1 MQWSFCNL
9 CKYQITMSYT
19 WNEYSLINQF
29 CINKKYILK
38 TSFLLS
44 LLFELRH
51 ISTWTALSIFL
62 WNVVSRSTSSFQR
75 FLVFTI
81 MPQKHFSCSFGVS
94 LQGSQLII
102 LMLDYPQFP
111 SPFTLLLLCLYFC
124 VHYDDLKNFSIPVM

>member
-1 MQWSFCNL
+1 
-9 CKYQITMSYT
+9 MSYT
-19 WNEYSLINQF
+19 WNEYSLIKQL
-29 CINKKYILK
+29 CLNKKYILK

-51 ISTWTALSIFL
+51 ISTWTAPSIFL
-62 WNVVSRSTSSFQR
+62 WNIVSRSTSSFQR

-81 MPQKHFSCSFGVS
+81 TPQKHFSCSFGVS

-111 SPFTLLLLCLYFC
+111 SPFTLLYYAYTSVFTMMISRISPLQSSNFYLYLFFSLL
-124 VHYDDLKNFSIPVM
+124 I